1 MRLIKKIF
9 NNLFLLNFFFA
20 IVIFSK
26 LVIANNQNEINT
38 SILKRLPTSIFAT
51 VNGEPI
57 SIYDL
62 IQRSTLFSISAKI
75 PINEDFEIKV
85 LPDLISGYID
95 QIIQMQQIQ
104 KEQVFI
110 PDDKINQ
117 IVSEIEKENGFKKD
131 QFKEYLKEQKTDI
144 AILRK
149 QLEVSIGW
157 KQLIANKFRKQII
170 IQDTEVETIHKKLK
184 SNVGKEEF
192 FIEQIFLSFENKEEN
207 EILKQINKFYQ
218 QIQNGGDFGSIANQ
232 FSDTLGGKVGKIG
245 WTAET
250 ELDIKIINE
259 VKKLE
264 IEKISKPLKGENG
277 YFIIKVLN
285 KRIIGDEIINEV
297 SLFRFQ
303 LIEPNDEKKLL
314 LNQIK
319 NCNELEDFSKKYGSA
334 DSGTLGMI
342 KYNEL
347 SKDLQLILKKMN
359 KNEISEPLEF
369 GIGTFQIMLCDAKS
383 IKTTIPSKFK
393 ITDILV
399 NRKLDTIARQY
410 MSELRSK
417 AIIDIRI

>member
-1 MRLIKKIF
+1 M
-9 NNLFLLNFFFA
+9 
-20 IVIFSK
+20 
-26 LVIANNQNEINT
+26 
-38 SILKRLPTSIFAT
+38 
-51 VNGEPI
+51 
-57 SIYDL
+57 
-62 IQRSTLFSISAKI
+62 
-75 PINEDFEIKV
+75 
-85 LPDLISGYID
+85 
-95 QIIQMQQIQ
+95 
-104 KEQVFI
+104 
-110 PDDKINQ
+110 
-117 IVSEIEKENGFKKD
+117 
-131 QFKEYLKEQKTDI
+131 
-144 AILRK
+144 
-149 QLEVSIGW
+149 
-157 KQLIANKFRKQII
+157 
-170 IQDTEVETIHKKLK
+170 
-184 SNVGKEEF
+184 
-192 FIEQIFLSFENKEEN
+192 
-207 EILKQINKFYQ
+207 
-218 QIQNGGDFGSIANQ
+218 
-232 FSDTLGGKVGKIG
+232 
-245 WTAET
+245 
-250 ELDIKIINE
+250 DIKIINE

-359 KNEISEPLEF
+359 KNEISEPLQF
-369 GIGTFQIMLCDAKS
+369 GTGTFQIMLCDVKS
-383 IKTTIPSKFK
+383 IKPVIPSKFK
-393 ITDILV
+393 ISDILI

>member
-75 PINEDFEIKV
+75 PINEDFETKV

-347 SKDLQLILKKMN
+347 SKDLQLVLKKMN

-383 IKTTIPSKFK
+383 IKPTIPSKFK

>member
-75 PINEDFEIKV
+75 PINEDFETKV

-383 IKTTIPSKFK
+383 IKPTIPSKFK

-417 AIIDIRI
+417 AVIDIRI

>member
-75 PINEDFEIKV
+75 PINEDFETKV

-277 YFIIKVLN
+277 FFIIKVLN

-383 IKTTIPSKFK
+383 IKPTIPSKFK

>member
-9 NNLFLLNFFFA
+9 NKFFLLNFFFA

-62 IQRSTLFSISAKI
+62 IQRSILFSISAKI
-75 PINEDFEIKV
+75 PINEDFETKV

-157 KQLIANKFRKQII
+157 KQLIANKFRKNVV
-170 IQDTEVETIHKKLK
+170 IQESEIETILK
-184 SNVGKEEF
+184 NLETNIGKEEY

-383 IKTTIPSKFK
+383 IKPTIPSKFK

>member
-75 PINEDFEIKV
+75 PINEDFETKV

-383 IKTTIPSKFK
+383 IKPTIPSKFK

>member
-9 NNLFLLNFFFA
+9 NKFFLLNFFLT
-20 IVIFSK
+20 IVVFSK
-26 LVIANNQNEINT
+26 LVIANNQNEANT

-62 IQRSTLFSISAKI
+62 IQRSILFSISAKI
-75 PINEDFEIKV
+75 PLNEDFEIKV
-85 LPDLISGYID
+85 LPDLISGYVD
-95 QIIQMQQIQ
+95 QIIQMQQIK

-383 IKTTIPSKFK
+383 IKPTIPSKFK

>member
-131 QFKEYLKEQKTDI
+131 QFKEYLKENKTDI
-144 AILRK
+144 SILKK
-149 QLEVSIGW
+149 QLRTSIGW
-157 KQLIANKFRKQII
+157 KQLIANKFRNQII

-383 IKTTIPSKFK
+383 IKPTIPSKFK

>member
-85 LPDLISGYID
+85 LTDLISGYID
-95 QIIQMQQIQ
+95 QIIKMQQIQ

-383 IKTTIPSKFK
+383 IKPTIPSKFK

>member
-383 IKTTIPSKFK
+383 IKPTIPSKFK

>member
-26 LVIANNQNEINT
+26 LVIANNQNEIST

-62 IQRSTLFSISAKI
+62 IQRSILFSISAKI
-75 PINEDFEIKV
+75 PINEEFEIRV

-95 QIIQMQQIQ
+95 ETIQGQQMKKENVFVPDNQIS
-104 KEQVFI
+104 
-110 PDDKINQ
+110 Q
-117 IVSEIEKENGFKKD
+117 IVSKIEKENGFKKD

-383 IKTTIPSKFK
+383 IKPTIPSKFK

>member
-75 PINEDFEIKV
+75 PINEDFETKV

-359 KNEISEPLEF
+359 KNEISEPFEF

-383 IKTTIPSKFK
+383 IKPTIPSKFK